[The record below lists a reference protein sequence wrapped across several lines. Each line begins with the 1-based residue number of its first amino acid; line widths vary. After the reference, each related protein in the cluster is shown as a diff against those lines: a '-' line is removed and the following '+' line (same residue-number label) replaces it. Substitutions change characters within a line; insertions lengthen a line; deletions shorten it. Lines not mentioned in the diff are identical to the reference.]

1 MKRATPVLAA
11 LSLAIAMATA
21 FPAAAQDMPAAPTAA
36 ERKAL
41 DEARRKLDEA
51 TKAYAELAAKHGT
64 QSLLRKPVIGVVLAP
79 DTTSGVRVVA
89 VTPGGA
95 ADDAGLKSGDRLV
108 AIDGATISAA
118 TPEARVERARAAIA
132 KHDEKSKVQ
141 LRYIR
146 DGKEK
151 TVVVT
156 PKAGDRLMF
165 IGDVGRYER
174 VIAQQHREAARQA
187 AEQTRAAIPAAR
199 RAEREARRAAEEAA
213 RVAAIAPE
221 VRREIIRLTPDG
233 DFPVL
238 ADALRWNG
246 LNLATVDADLGK
258 YFGTDKGV
266 LVLSTGPELDG
277 LKAGDVIRSVA
288 GEDVDSPREVMEALR
303 GRKAGSKVDVGYLRD
318 RKTGTALVTVPEPMR
333 FHIPAP
339 PAPPAPP
346 PPPAAPHAAPPPAPP
361 APPVP
366 PLVD

>member
-1 MKRATPVLAA
+1 PRRQCRRRDAVVRARCACRSPGRGTRARRSLRRRTTATVAGTRGNPAPGRRLRKHPALAGIAGTQRRDAGQRGLNPTEERPMKRATPVLAA

-21 FPAAAQDMPAAPTAA
+21 FPAAAQDMPATPTAA

-95 ADDAGLKSGDRLV
+95 ADEAGLKSGDRLV
-108 AIDGATISAA
+108 AIDGTTISAA

-187 AEQTRAAIPAAR
+187 AEQTRAATPAAR

-246 LNLATVDADLGK
+246 LNL
-258 YFGTDKGV
+258 
-266 LVLSTGPELDG
+266 
-277 LKAGDVIRSVA
+277 
-288 GEDVDSPREVMEALR
+288 
-303 GRKAGSKVDVGYLRD
+303 
-318 RKTGTALVTVPEPMR
+318 
-333 FHIPAP
+333 
-339 PAPPAPP
+339 
-346 PPPAAPHAAPPPAPP
+346 
-361 APPVP
+361 
-366 PLVD
+366 